1 MNRTVDA
8 DLVKEIQPDLV
19 VWATG
24 AAQNLPDIQGL
35 DNQYTM
41 TSLEYFRGEKELRGP
56 RVLVIGAGR
65 VGVEIVERLG
75 RDGYEV
81 VATKRTDP
89 IGSMMEM
96 ITKTLALKR
105 IGDMPKITIMPHT
118 TVKNFMADGVE
129 MEKDGERIFQ
139 EPFQT
144 VILASGMLSEAGPDE
159 EIIKAVSNMEIIGD
173 AKDVKDIYSAIH
185 AGYELAGKY

>member
-1 MNRTVDA
+1 
-8 DLVKEIQPDLV
+8 
-19 VWATG
+19 
-24 AAQNLPDIQGL
+24 
-35 DNQYTM
+35 M
-41 TSLEYFRGEKELRGP
+41 TSLGYFRGEKELRGP

-81 VATKRTDP
+81 IATKRTDP

-105 IGDMPKITIMPHT
+105 IGEMPKVTIMPHT
-118 TVKNFMADGVE
+118 TVKKFKADGVE
-129 MEKDGERIFQ
+129 METDGERIFQ

-159 EIIKAVSNMEIIGD
+159 EIIKTVSNMEIIGD

>member
-1 MNRTVDA
+1 
-8 DLVKEIQPDLV
+8 
-19 VWATG
+19 
-24 AAQNLPDIQGL
+24 LPDIQGL
-35 DNQYTM
+35 DSQYTM

-105 IGDMPKITIMPHT
+105 IGEISKVTIMPHT
-118 TVKNFMADGVE
+118 TVKNFKADGVA
-129 MEKDGERIFQ
+129 MEKDGERIFK

-159 EIIKAVSNMEIIGD
+159 EIKKAVSNMEIIGD

-185 AGYELAGKY
+185 AGYALALKY